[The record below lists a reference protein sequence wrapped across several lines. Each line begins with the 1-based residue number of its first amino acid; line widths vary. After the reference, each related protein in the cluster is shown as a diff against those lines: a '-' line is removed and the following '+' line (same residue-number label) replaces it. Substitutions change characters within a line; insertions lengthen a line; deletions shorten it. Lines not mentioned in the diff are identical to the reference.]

1 MSSYTKQM
9 IASAQEW
16 LRANPDPDSAFIN
29 IPGLDKHKPR
39 PAPDLQRYATMA
51 KKVPVIQP
59 YVADLMR
66 LVNET
71 EDAAAK
77 LHEAEGALETHV
89 NATPVPSQTKFDSS
103 NDHQRA
109 TLGRWSLAWARHG
122 YNVFDLSA
130 DFTAAMLLT
139 DPRELDIASVRL
151 PFRGILMIIPAGFAQ
166 GAEGGDYTKIHIT
179 EIPHTDISQ
188 ISTANE
194 IAAILRQQ
202 VPAVAQR
209 ILDDTAR
216 ELDNQPKS
224 LVSTKPD
231 PDDTA
236 IYVYA
241 TDGTH
246 VLDTLI
252 ERRGLTWDAFDALP
266 DSVDSDRDKEAR
278 QTLRQIVFGTL
289 AYASSVERAIEAAV
303 VVDRSKRS
311 KGDSEPKAKRWDVGR
326 TIRIDPHLVRAARAG
341 SREIALRLKYR
352 HIVRGHYRNQ
362 AHGIRHRDRKQIW
375 ITPYWKGP
383 VDGAALVHTYVLEH
397 ESKEQP

>member
-9 IASAQEW
+9 ITSAQEW
-16 LRANPDPDSAFIN
+16 LRANPDPDSPFIN

-39 PAPDLQRYATMA
+39 SAPDLKRYEAMA
-51 KKVPVIQP
+51 KKVPQIQP

-71 EDAAAK
+71 EDAASK
-77 LHEAEGALETHV
+77 LHEAEGSLENYV
-89 NATPVPSQTKFDSS
+89 NAALVPSQTKFDSS
-103 NDHQRA
+103 KDHQNA
-109 TLGRWSLAWARHG
+109 TLGRWNLAWARHG

-151 PFRGILMIIPAGFAQ
+151 PFRGILMIIPGGFAQ
-166 GAEGGDYTKIHIT
+166 GTEGGDYTKIHIT
-179 EIPHTDISQ
+179 EIPRADINQ
-188 ISTANE
+188 LSTMNE
-194 IAAILRQQ
+194 VAAILREQD
-202 VPAVAQR
+202 PTTAQR
-209 ILDDTAR
+209 ILDEAAQAGCR
-216 ELDNQPKS
+216 LA
-224 LVSTKPD
+224 STLITKKPN

-236 IYVYA
+236 IHLYA

-252 ERRGLTWDAFDALP
+252 ERKGLTWDSFDALP
-266 DSVDSDRDKEAR
+266 DTVASDRDKEAR

-289 AYASSVERAIEAAV
+289 AYASSVERAIEPV
-303 VVDRSKRS
+303 TVERSKRS
-311 KGDSEPKAKRWDVGR
+311 KNDGEPKAQRWDVGR
-326 TIRIDPHLVRAARAG
+326 TIRLDPNLVRAARTG

-375 ITPYWKGP
+375 IMPFWKGP
-383 VDGAALVHTYVLEH
+383 VDGAALVHTYVLEP
-397 ESKEQP
+397 SKEQP